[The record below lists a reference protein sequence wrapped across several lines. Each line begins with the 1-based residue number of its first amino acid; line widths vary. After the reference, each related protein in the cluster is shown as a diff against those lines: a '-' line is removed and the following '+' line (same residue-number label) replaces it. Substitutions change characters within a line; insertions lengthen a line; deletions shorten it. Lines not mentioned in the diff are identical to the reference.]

1 MNISTIKN
9 ELQNILSGKSE
20 VSYGESIQTITRHLR
35 ESGGTSEKTQ
45 KNESLKSK
53 ETKKLIEYINAHHL
67 WSCDI
72 NFGLFISA
80 GAEQRVFIKNARQ
93 VLKLNDAIYYAS
105 QVDYFDNL
113 LLNNYFFPD
122 TAYNLVGFYKS
133 DKDTLYALVE
143 QNYIESTQATD
154 LSQVKEFMQVN
165 GFENTRNN
173 DYFHPELG
181 IILEDLHDENV
192 LTANDILY
200 FIDTVFY
207 IKSHIFWS

>member
-20 VSYGESIQTITRHLR
+20 VSNGESIQAITRYLR
-35 ESGGTSEKTQ
+35 ASLESSKKTRNDESSKSE
-45 KNESLKSK
+45 
-53 ETKKLIEYINAHHL
+53 ETKNLIDYINANHL

-80 GAEQRVFIKNARQ
+80 GAEQRVFIKNTRQ
-93 VLKLNDAIYYAS
+93 VLKLNDTIYYAS
-105 QVDYFDNL
+105 WVDYFNNL

-133 DKDTLYALVE
+133 DTDIVYALVE

-154 LSQVKEFMQVN
+154 LNQVKEFMQVN
-165 GFENTRNN
+165 GFDNN
-173 DYFHPELG
+173 PKRTVPAYFW
-181 IILEDLHDENV
+181 
-192 LTANDILY
+192 
-200 FIDTVFY
+200 FIPTCFQPA
-207 IKSHIFWS
+207 K